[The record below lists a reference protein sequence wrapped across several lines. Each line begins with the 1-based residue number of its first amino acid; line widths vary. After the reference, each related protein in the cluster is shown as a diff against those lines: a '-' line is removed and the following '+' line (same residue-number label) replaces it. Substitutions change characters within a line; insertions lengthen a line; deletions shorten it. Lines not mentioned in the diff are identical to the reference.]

1 MAAIFSEVLGR
12 KVEHVRL
19 SRDEFHK
26 LLVKHGMDAPMADY
40 MTELDVRVSQGEG
53 KEPTNNVKAIT
64 GQAPRTF
71 KDFVVDNKA
80 VWA

>member
-19 SRDEFHK
+19 SRDDFHS
-26 LLVKHGMDAPMADY
+26 LLVKHGMDAPMAGY

-53 KEPTNNVKAIT
+53 KDPTTNVKAIT
-64 GQAPRTF
+64 GQAPGTF
-71 KDFVVDNKA
+71 MNFVVYNKA